1 MPKTTKTE
9 QLLCLILYIPSVA
22 MVSDGRDETAKN
34 TCIVYTI
41 KEVHKG
47 RGGNVTTP
55 PLSPNLASIGIPF
68 RSSDCA
74 NPYFEK
80 VPSLCL

>member
-1 MPKTTKTE
+1 
-9 QLLCLILYIPSVA
+9 

-41 KEVHKG
+41 KEGHKG

-55 PLSPNLASIGIPF
+55 PFLSPNLASIGIPL
-68 RSSDCA
+68 RSSDCP

-80 VPSLCL
+80 VPSLCR